1 MPAAAYVEALNANT
15 SYVLTPAERLELIE
29 GLESRKETQQTVLRK
44 IVDNASFTA
53 NEYNRSFVMMQY
65 FGYLRRDP
73 EPEGFNF
80 WLQQINRFPV
90 GDAQAQHALVC
101 SFITSSEY
109 QLRFGSIINRSNA
122 DCAR

>member
-1 MPAAAYVEALNANT
+1 
-15 SYVLTPAERLELIE
+15 
-29 GLESRKETQQTVLRK
+29 
-44 IVDNASFTA
+44 
-53 NEYNRSFVMMQY
+53 MMQY

-90 GDAQAQHALVC
+90 GDAQAQHGLVC